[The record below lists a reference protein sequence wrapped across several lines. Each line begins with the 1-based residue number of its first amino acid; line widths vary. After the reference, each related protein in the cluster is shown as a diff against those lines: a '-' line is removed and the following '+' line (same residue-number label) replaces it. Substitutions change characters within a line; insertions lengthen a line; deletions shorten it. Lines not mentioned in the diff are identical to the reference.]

1 MTYAAILMTVMM
13 KMEVGWSRA
22 SQLRSQDSRA
32 GLFLGP
38 SDLPQTIEIWDFLR
52 R

>member
-1 MTYAAILMTVMM
+1 MIYAAILMTVIM

-22 SQLRSQDSRA
+22 SQLRSQDSHA
-32 GLFLGP
+32 GLFLDP
-38 SDLPQTIEIWDFLR
+38 SNLPQIIEIWDFLR